1 MGMLIFLFNHTWVWV
16 SFVVLF
22 CFSKIDSRILQLEA
36 RHRNTRSR
44 EVSCTIPFDFYEMRV
59 TAGIR
64 DSVSTSSPYLH
75 CAFSKCS
82 QVPSC
87 LNSIAWKFCSRDCCS
102 PGLQH
107 MLPSALVLH
116 SKSKRDPTE
125 CLPATSNWNALHTF
139 APQSLY
145 GSNKIAYLKVKV
157 CQRFLT
163 FFFKEGSGVC
173 FFSFSMIIQVLVR
186 GKLWAQVLYFSGN
199 ECISLAFLKYHT
211 FNFELFIQIFL
222 FPAVFWTFD
231 LCEAVLCLTLLVLKA
246 IKYKMNRWKGIVN
259 PHWEIIWQFL
269 SHGKIS
275 TKWNLFN
282 IDEWDSNAPR
292 EK

>member
-1 MGMLIFLFNHTWVWV
+1 MEVKSQSTTVFKKKESQNQSEVPVNNI
-16 SFVVLF
+16 
-22 CFSKIDSRILQLEA
+22 IDTIWSILDMKE
-36 RHRNTRSR
+36 R
-44 EVSCTIPFDFYEMRV
+44 
-59 TAGIR
+59 
-64 DSVSTSSPYLH
+64 
-75 CAFSKCS
+75 
-82 QVPSC
+82 
-87 LNSIAWKFCSRDCCS
+87 
-102 PGLQH
+102 
-107 MLPSALVLH
+107 
-116 SKSKRDPTE
+116 
-125 CLPATSNWNALHTF
+125 
-139 APQSLY
+139 
-145 GSNKIAYLKVKV
+145 
-157 CQRFLT
+157 
-163 FFFKEGSGVC
+163 KEGSGVC
-173 FFSFSMIIQVLVR
+173 FFSFSTIIQVLVR

-231 LCEAVLCLTLLVLKA
+231 LCEAMLCLTLLVLKA